1 MEKIERNETEKG
13 GGRGRKIASHDR
25 RSTRTQSTKRELK
38 KRITGDTE
46 YK

>member
-13 GGRGRKIASHDR
+13 GREWKIASHDR